1 MLHSK
6 RKLEK
11 SIVAPSAGAAPSTAA
26 PAIPQSP
33 GATPAAPPVAPS
45 ATPAAAAVLVAKP
58 GPGRPP
64 TRPHCLSC
72 GKRIERCKCKDG
84 ATLPIEVTKA
94 VEENKKK
101 EVVPL
106 GADEA
111 EQILRFL
118 VWGLGI
124 VESSAAALMTKLT
137 WDEAED
143 VYSFSEKDIEALLPP
158 AHRVLAKHIA
168 KLPSWIRDYRDEFQL
183 AIVFYGIQKQKYQAA
198 AEILAKKAPQMIPP
212 APASRPT
219 IVETHEKARE
229 ASA

>member
-1 MLHSK
+1 MLSKK

-11 SIVAPSAGAAPSTAA
+11 SIAADPPAVTPPAPATADPPAVTPPAPAAAPSQ
-26 PAIPQSP
+26 I
-33 GATPAAPPVAPS
+33 
-45 ATPAAAAVLVAKP
+45 AKP

-84 ATLPIEVTKA
+84 ATLPVEVTKA
-94 VEENKKK
+94 VEEAKKK

-106 GADEA
+106 GAEES

-137 WDEAED
+137 WDEAEEA
-143 VYSFSEKDIEALLPP
+143 YSFDEKDVQALLAP

-168 KLPSWIRDYRDEFQL
+168 KLPSWVRDYRDEFQL
-183 AIVFYGIQKQKYQAA
+183 AIVFYRIQKEKYQAA
-198 AEILAKKAPQMIPP
+198 AEILARKAPP
-212 APASRPT
+212 AMPAARPQ
-219 IVETHEKARE
+219 IVDTPEKARE